1 MSAGTKG
8 SAAAATGFSFD
19 AGRPFPPLAFLPG
32 AGAGWRPVGR
42 PGRCDARKS
51 LKNKASGS
59 PDDRVLKIFH
69 KIWKSGQVDCDWF
82 SNELLPPPNLPDR
95 HASSGGC
102 FRDGRGFGAAE
113 ARGTARWRKPPGADH
128 FPDFGPHDGG
138 NGREG
143 LAITAERGRGGL
155 GRGTPGR
162 APSVSG
168 PVARVRRTTAGGP
181 RKAPDPTLFQVV
193 GSRSIQAPPGSG
205 DPGALKTTAPLPP
218 PTHCRFYTKTG
229 TDDPGG
235 SGAVPVFCFSRWPAL
250 PLFAIGQGRERRSA
264 GRSGDSPLVHGHSSQ
279 DQMAA

>member
-143 LAITAERGRGGL
+143 LAITAERGRGASVAARRVEHRLSAGRSHGSGAPRPGGRERRRTRHFSRL
-155 GRGTPGR
+155 LVRVVFKRRRGRGTP
-162 APSVSG
+162 
-168 PVARVRRTTAGGP
+168 AR
-181 RKAPDPTLFQVV
+181 
-193 GSRSIQAPPGSG
+193 
-205 DPGALKTTAPLPP
+205 
-218 PTHCRFYTKTG
+218 
-229 TDDPGG
+229 
-235 SGAVPVFCFSRWPAL
+235 
-250 PLFAIGQGRERRSA
+250 
-264 GRSGDSPLVHGHSSQ
+264 
-279 DQMAA
+279 